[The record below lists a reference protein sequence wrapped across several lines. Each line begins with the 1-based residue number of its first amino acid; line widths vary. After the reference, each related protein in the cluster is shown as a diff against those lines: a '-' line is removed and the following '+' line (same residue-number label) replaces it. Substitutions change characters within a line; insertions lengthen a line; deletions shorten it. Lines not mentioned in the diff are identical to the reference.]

1 MSGHGGFSSIGSGM
15 KVPQPFNMPKIE
27 ELQPGKDGGPLG
39 DQALPGGPLGDRA
52 LPADTRLDQ
61 TKRLAASL
69 DVMLLKVAKTAAA
82 PVDVQALKDTLV
94 AAGLDKATR
103 KALGPTDRRCPRQ
116 GRERP
121 LRLGRE

>member
-1 MSGHGGFSSIGSGM
+1 MSGHGGFSAIGSGM
-15 KVPQPFNMPKIE
+15 KVPQTFDLPKIE

-39 DQALPGGPLGDRA
+39 DQAIPGGPLGDRA

-69 DVMLLKVAKTAAA
+69 DVMLLKVAEESTDVIPGHQ
-82 PVDVQALKDTLV
+82 PV
-94 AAGLDKATR
+94 
-103 KALGPTDRRCPRQ
+103 LGPPDRRCPRQ
-116 GRERP
+116 GRERL